1 MQVCDLRNY
10 IRAILIETTNQ
21 DFIKGLNTI
30 SKEWDKVQKDIPT
43 EDIEEWDFI
52 HFYNEETDEMDQG
65 DRLVKRTIQRTD
77 KEKKPEFTK
86 ENPEH
91 FDKRHEAE
99 RRVVYGQTQSE
110 IDVERKLM
118 QLWQKH
124 ADIEFFKSNKITFC
138 HNLAYPSAAK
148 GMGKGYGVKN
158 ARVKQPMELI
168 KAQDSKQNNA
178 ISCYGVYNTSGDF
191 DHVIKGQIGTGWGFV
206 LSGHPIFASETDL
219 ASQTQYMATAA
230 AEEYYKSSGLPKR
243 ASITNV
249 RQTKG
254 DERKHK
260 WTRRKLK
267 RKGMS
272 DEEIK
277 SAIAEKDRVINPVIL
292 DENDMQEKN
301 LEGISECIVDNW
313 TIEAWYFD
321 TQSSFKAKSFMLTA
335 LEKDLLTKP
344 IYTVTPAFMGG
355 GQRVFD
361 PSDENDV
368 QELIDILN
376 DDGRW

>member
-1 MQVCDLRNY
+1 MQVHELRDY

-21 DFIKGLNTI
+21 DFLKGLADI
-30 SKEWDKVQKDIPT
+30 GGEWDEVQKNIPT

-65 DRLVKRTIQRTD
+65 DRLVKKTVQRTGQ
-77 KEKKPEFTK
+77 EKKPEFAK
-86 ENPEH
+86 EDPKF
-91 FDKRHEAE
+91 FDRRHEAE

-138 HNLAYPSAAK
+138 HNLAYPSAGK
-148 GMGKGYGVKN
+148 GMGKSSK
-158 ARVKQPMELI
+158 AKKSPVKQPMELI

-243 ASITNV
+243 ASVTNV
-249 RQTKG
+249 RRTKE

-267 RKGMS
+267 RKGKS
-272 DEEIK
+272 TEEIDTL
-277 SAIAEKDRVINPVIL
+277 IAEKDRVINPVIL

-301 LEGISECIVDNW
+301 LKGISECIVDNW
-313 TIEAWYFD
+313 TVEAWYFD
-321 TQSSFKAKSFMLTA
+321 TQSGFKAKGFMLTA
-335 LEKDLLTKP
+335 LEKNLLTKP
-344 IYTVTPAFMGG
+344 IYTIEPAFMGG

-361 PSDENDV
+361 PSNEEDV
-368 QELIDILN
+368 QELIKILN
-376 DDGRW
+376 DDGKW